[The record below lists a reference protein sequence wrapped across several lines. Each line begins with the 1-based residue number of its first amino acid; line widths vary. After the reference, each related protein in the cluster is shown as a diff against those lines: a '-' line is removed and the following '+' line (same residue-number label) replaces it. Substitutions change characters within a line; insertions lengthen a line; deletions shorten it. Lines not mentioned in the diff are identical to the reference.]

1 MHPYAPCHAP
11 VALVDQAGVVSRR
24 RRRGGSRPV
33 TWFRVMTL
41 CVAMGGVSA
50 ALVWLKNESPHA
62 RAADATRESPLVEA
76 RSLQPLLETT
86 ESSPLAAYAMKKGEP
101 ADGAAVVPEVAEGP
115 KARRRLLPEWLLAD
129 APEFAQV
136 AAQGLSPAQIIGQL
150 RQSLRERGARQMGEA
165 VRLAMLNVGEL
176 LAMTPANWE
185 AGMTGP
191 AANENRVSAMLLTFY
206 LSFLDHDGDGAGVKG
221 LMRAMEQG
229 MTEEQAVREFVLHG
243 RSVAELERG
252 MSEAFAEAGVQLQ
265 FTRRGGM
272 AFTP

>member
-1 MHPYAPCHAP
+1 M
-11 VALVDQAGVVSRR
+11 
-24 RRRGGSRPV
+24 
-33 TWFRVMTL
+33 WFRVVTL
-41 CVAMGGVSA
+41 CGAMGGVSA

-86 ESSPLAAYAMKKGEP
+86 ESSPLAAYAMKKGDP
-101 ADGAAVVPEVAEGP
+101 AAVTGVESAPAEAPGV
-115 KARRRLLPEWLLAD
+115 RSRLLPVWLLAD

-136 AAQGLSPAQIIGQL
+136 ASQGLSPAQITGQL

-185 AGMTGP
+185 EGMSGP
-191 AANENRVSAMLLTFY
+191 AANENRASAMLLTFY
-206 LSFLDHDGDGAGVKG
+206 LHFLDRGGDAAGVKG
-221 LMRAMEQG
+221 LLRAMEQG
-229 MTEEQAVREFVLHG
+229 MPEQQAVREFVLAG

-265 FTRRGGM
+265 FIRRGGM
-272 AFTP
+272 TFTP